1 MLKRRAYSDE
11 AEFKYR
17 TIRAGASPFKFYMG
31 KVLDQQLRTH
41 LQKEYRNESETI
53 HTMKLTGMISLLRKS
68 MVFRATRKD
77 MKRFF
82 QLAEK
87 MRWDKTLDRAD
98 ATALLFSQGID
109 AKKRKI
115 SLGKRPSD
123 FEAQRNTPY
132 IPRPGSS
139 KGKIATQQKG
149 AKITYEKFRKMMI
162 EIFKIGDG
170 MKAKTPKVSMT
181 RTFTKTFG
189 KY

>member
-17 TIRAGASPFKFYMG
+17 TIRAGASPMKFYLG
-31 KVLDQQLRTH
+31 RVLDQQLRTH

-53 HTMKLTGMISLLRKS
+53 HTMKLTGMIEVLRKG

-82 QLAEK
+82 HLAEK

-109 AKKRKI
+109 AKKKKI
-115 SLGKRPSD
+115 TLGGRPSE
-123 FEAQRNTPY
+123 FEAKPTTPY
-132 IPRPGSS
+132 VPRPGSS
-139 KGKIATQQKG
+139 KGKIATEQQG
-149 AKITYEKFRKMMI
+149 AKITYEKFRKLMI

-170 MKAKTPKVSMT
+170 KKAKTPKVSMT
-181 RTFTKTFG
+181 RTFKKF
-189 KY
+189 